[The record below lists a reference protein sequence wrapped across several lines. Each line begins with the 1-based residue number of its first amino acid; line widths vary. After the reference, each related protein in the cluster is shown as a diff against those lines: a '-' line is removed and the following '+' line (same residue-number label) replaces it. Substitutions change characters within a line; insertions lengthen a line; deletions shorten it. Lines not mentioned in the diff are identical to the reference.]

1 MRSKRQSESSRING
15 AKSHGPKTPE
25 GRATSSLNA
34 IKHGITSKTLTLTNE
49 STDLLLEM
57 MNSYLTLFEPTNQ
70 MEIDIVC
77 DIVAARWRLRRIW
90 CYQTAML
97 DVEMD
102 KQAPEFEK
110 RYATYDEFMRGA
122 AAFSAIV
129 DHSKRYI
136 TALRTD
142 IHLTRIYRRAVDD
155 LRRLRGGNLLNENKI
170 FQNEPEDQR
179 LSPLDTTENVPE
191 ISTEPKE
198 PETL

>member
-1 MRSKRQSESSRING
+1 LQVHVDFEPAIERRRLAPLDAISRSSENLKLDEGEFSDRGCNNG
-15 AKSHGPKTPE
+15 W
-25 GRATSSLNA
+25 
-34 IKHGITSKTLTLTNE
+34 TLAVIQE
-49 STDLLLEM
+49 PIS
-57 MNSYLTLFEPTNQ
+57 MNSYLSLFEPTNQ

-102 KQAPEFEK
+102 KQAPDFEK
-110 RYATYDEFMRGA
+110 RYATYDEYMRGA

-129 DHSKRYI
+129 DHSKGYV

-155 LRRLRGGNLLNENKI
+155 LRRLRRGNLLNENRI
-170 FQNEPEDQR
+170 FQNEPENQD
-179 LSPLDTTENVPE
+179 LSPLNTTEAAPE

-198 PETL
+198 PETT